1 MKRHTLILLL
11 LGLCVPGEVFAQAVL
26 SASAG
31 VTPAAE
37 GAMPLS
43 SLVPAGTQPVPAL
56 GAHVVLPMMSP
67 ELALSTYQRRAAQQ
81 AAELAAYSAVTV
93 IRAELPDTSQQG
105 EFELQRKFEAPHTL
119 QFTPV
124 HFTGDGFVKSNVIT
138 RLLQSEVDHVQK
150 DDPALTAISPANY
163 KFSYKGASR
172 LQERLVHVYQV
183 KPYKKRPGL
192 FKGRIYLDGHT
203 GALVRAEGSVVK
215 SPSFFV
221 KHIEFLQEFADV
233 QSFTLPIHLHSEAKA
248 RMVGRTIVDIVHRDY
263 QPVPAAAPQTASQV
277 PAL

>member
-93 IRAELPDTSQQG
+93 IRAELQVLLQGSQQLAG
-105 EFELQRKFEAPHTL
+105 ARGA
-119 QFTPV
+119 
-124 HFTGDGFVKSNVIT
+124 
-138 RLLQSEVDHVQK
+138 RL
-150 DDPALTAISPANY
+150 P
-163 KFSYKGASR
+163 
-172 LQERLVHVYQV
+172 
-183 KPYKKRPGL
+183 
-192 FKGRIYLDGHT
+192 
-203 GALVRAEGSVVK
+203 
-215 SPSFFV
+215 
-221 KHIEFLQEFADV
+221 
-233 QSFTLPIHLHSEAKA
+233 SEAVQEAAGTFQRPDLPRRAYRSAGPRGRQRGEVAFVFCEAHRIPA
-248 RMVGRTIVDIVHRDY
+248 RVRGRAVVHIAH
-263 QPVPAAAPQTASQV
+263 PPT
-277 PAL
+277 L